1 MRISTFLVI
10 VSLALPALYAQ
21 NDWPSYGHD
30 PGGQRYSPLKQIN
43 TTNVSKLVPAWSLQL
58 RKQGVPFRISQSIP
72 LMVNGVLYL
81 GWPYNRVAAIEPET
95 GKILWEFTGNAKVQ
109 TALGSM
115 RSLAYW
121 PGDKQTSPQIL
132 FGTEDGEL
140 YSLNAKTGKPN
151 PDFGNEGIVNLKT
164 PEIMNGFTNFQYGIT
179 SAPFI
184 YKNLVI
190 TGAHVVD
197 ETGSKGPAGDVRA
210 WDLRSGKL
218 VWTFHTV
225 PRPGEMGHETWL
237 GDAWKKMSGAN
248 VWSFFSADAA
258 RGIIYLPLGS
268 VNNDYYGVDRPGPN
282 LFASSIV
289 ALDAES

>member
-1 MRISTFLVI
+1 
-10 VSLALPALYAQ
+10 
-21 NDWPSYGHD
+21 W
-30 PGGQRYSPLKQIN
+30 N
-43 TTNVSKLVPAWSLQL
+43 T
-58 RKQGVPFRISQSIP
+58 R
-72 LMVNGVLYL
+72 VLTT
-81 GWPYNRVAAIEPET
+81 R
-95 GKILWEFTGNAKVQ
+95 
-109 TALGSM
+109 GSM

-121 PGDKQTSPQIL
+121 PGDKQASPQIL
-132 FGTEDGEL
+132 CGTEDGEL
-140 YSLNAKTGKPN
+140 YSINAKTGKLN
-151 PDFGNEGIVNLKT
+151 SDFGIEGIVNLKT

-190 TGAHVVD
+190 TSAHIPD

-210 WDLRSGKL
+210 WDVRSGKL

-282 LFASSIV
+282 LFANSIV
-289 ALDAES
+289 ACRELLEKVGGGRNRGPFTPYSAEGALAMPYILGGATWSGGAFDPTLGYYIINTTDSGEMGIIRQQDSDPNAPAESPRLFG